1 METNGNGAAGVV
13 YADDAESRSPAKRL
27 LDYAPSLPKTNGR
40 LNGDGKPRRVLIA
53 DDDPAMRMLCA
64 VNLRIEG
71 LVVLEAADGRR
82 ALERARS
89 ERPDLVVTDVL
100 MPELDGFE
108 LAEAL
113 RRDERT
119 REIPF
124 IFLSGEAEPANAAR
138 ARELG
143 ALAYLNKPFDPP
155 LSPRSY

>member
-27 LDYAPSLPKTNGR
+27 LDYAPSLAKTNGR

-53 DDDPAMRMLCA
+53 DDPAIRMLCA
-64 VNLRIEG
+64 VNLQIEG